1 MSKADVAVGPSVEG
15 EANCAPTAAALR
27 WAGGGGYDAVVCA
40 IGPGIAGTGSSFGH
54 GGVTAADAAN
64 STRALGGFAIL
75 AVRASEAGTRER
87 HRGGFHPTRGGLA
100 LWPGGGSVAGPSG
113 WVAPDWLEPR
123 EDIDVSDWRDLCS
136 DLPLSHMGRGPDD
149 DPLFFASA
157 FAAGRL
163 ARSRV
168 A

>member
-27 WAGGGGYDAVVCA
+27 WAAGGGYGGVVCA

-75 AVRASEAGTRER
+75 AVRASEGDTRER
-87 HRGGFHPTRGGLA
+87 HRGVSHHTRDVLA
-100 LWPGGGSVAGPSG
+100 LCLGDVAVAWPSG
-113 WVAPDWLEPR
+113 GVAPDWLQCR
-123 EDIDVSDWRDLCS
+123 EGIDVSGLQGPVPE
-136 DLPLSHMGRGPDD
+136 LPL
-149 DPLFFASA
+149 A
-157 FAAGRL
+157 
-163 ARSRV
+163 
-168 A
+168 